1 MEHERIPTSSPPD
14 EAQLPPRTLD
24 VERDGVQFPATN
36 VSDSQGEPGCERSAS
51 RASTRLERRLLKK
64 ALETVGSMPLRVEL
78 WDGNCVGAAPGRAEY
93 HIRVNDRATLWKLLR
108 RPEFEFAE
116 GYMAGGI
123 QTQSDLVDLT
133 RSIFT
138 ACSARQPRPVLD
150 RLHGLPRLGARTR
163 SASRKNVHHHY
174 DLGND
179 FYRLWL
185 DERLLYTC
193 AYFESEEESLED
205 AQVAKMDHICRKLCL
220 RPGER
225 VIEAGCG
232 WGAFAL
238 HMAGEYG
245 AQVTA
250 YNISREQLCYAR
262 EQAAQAG
269 LCDRVRFVEDDWR
282 QIRGECDV
290 FVSVGMLEHVGPE
303 NYGTLGE
310 VIRRCLGTR
319 GRGLIHSIGVNRP
332 RPMDS
337 WTERRIFPGAQPPSL
352 CQALRIFEPC
362 ELSVLDVENL
372 RLHYALTLRHWL
384 RRFEQSKN
392 AVREMFDERF
402 VRMWRMYL
410 ASSVSAF
417 ETGWLQLYQI
427 LFAPAAKNNVPLTRR
442 HVYDR
447 GADRNP
453 DDQ

>member
-1 MEHERIPTSSPPD
+1 
-14 EAQLPPRTLD
+14 
-24 VERDGVQFPATN
+24 
-36 VSDSQGEPGCERSAS
+36 
-51 RASTRLERRLLKK
+51 
-64 ALETVGSMPLRVEL
+64 
-78 WDGNCVGAAPGRAEY
+78 APGRAEY

-238 HMAGEYG
+238 HMAGE
-245 AQVTA
+245 
-250 YNISREQLCYAR
+250 
-262 EQAAQAG
+262 
-269 LCDRVRFVEDDWR
+269 
-282 QIRGECDV
+282 
-290 FVSVGMLEHVGPE
+290 
-303 NYGTLGE
+303 
-310 VIRRCLGTR
+310 
-319 GRGLIHSIGVNRP
+319 
-332 RPMDS
+332 
-337 WTERRIFPGAQPPSL
+337 
-352 CQALRIFEPC
+352 
-362 ELSVLDVENL
+362 
-372 RLHYALTLRHWL
+372 
-384 RRFEQSKN
+384 
-392 AVREMFDERF
+392 
-402 VRMWRMYL
+402 
-410 ASSVSAF
+410 
-417 ETGWLQLYQI
+417 
-427 LFAPAAKNNVPLTRR
+427 
-442 HVYDR
+442 
-447 GADRNP
+447 
-453 DDQ
+453 